1 MKKLSYYKRLIFA
14 AIILVIV
21 ALIVPHVVLSPK
33 NPADQVSNDVSVE
46 TVEIKTP
53 SDFLNQEENF
63 VYRADNRISQRVTKD
78 GKYLLKR
85 YANFITVTDLQLD
98 EENSIIIDG
107 DNFFITDTNDIW
119 FINENR
125 IICRFSCD
133 EHDFTQTSDPKVFVS
148 DVYADVRENIKVNE
162 YSFDFYE
169 PEKDSLAVATV
180 NGTLLFEK
188 GNILLERLGKQFD
201 ILSFPAPVKEV
212 YLIDDWYGGAY
223 SRSHIVYA
231 VILDNNSLVTITVD
245 DRGMQ
250 WKLLFD
256 GRNPETESVSFL
268 KKTEENK
275 VDEIVLREGYVFFY
289 VGQVLHLSN
298 GEQDILVDDLPWE
311 QIWQFGDSS
320 GPGKC
325 LDPYAAFWAKSEVSG
340 KDFDL
345 ETELARTGINY

>member
-1 MKKLSYYKRLIFA
+1 MKKTSYYNWMIVG
-14 AIILVIV
+14 IILV
-21 ALIVPHVVLSPK
+21 ALLTIFDLVVPCFFK
-33 NPADQVSNDVSVE
+33 NDNEISDTESNVSVE
-46 TVEIKTP
+46 IETP

-63 VYRADNRISQRVTKD
+63 AYRADNRISQRVTKD

-85 YANFITVTDLQLD
+85 YANFITVNNLNLD
-98 EENSIIIDG
+98 EENYIIIDG
-107 DNFFITDTNDIW
+107 DNFVITDNNEIW
-119 FINENR
+119 FVNKDR
-125 IICRFSCD
+125 KICRFSCD
-133 EHDFTQTSDPKVFVS
+133 EHDSQTSEPNIFVS
-148 DVYADVRENIKVNE
+148 DAYGDVRKNIKVNE

-188 GNILLERLGKQFD
+188 GNILLKRLGKQFD

-223 SRSHIVYA
+223 SRSHVVYA
-231 VILDNNSLVTITVD
+231 AILDNNSLVTITVD

-256 GRNPETESVSFL
+256 GRNHESVSFL
-268 KKTEENK
+268 KKTEKNQI
-275 VDEIVLREGYVFFY
+275 DEIVLRDGYVFFY

-311 QIWQFGDSS
+311 RIWQFGDSD

-325 LDPYAAFWAKSEVSG
+325 LDPYAAFWAKSKVSG

-345 ETELARTGINY
+345 ETEMSKTGINY